1 MRRTPL
7 ARLAAAA
14 ACAITLAS
22 LTAQPVAAQAGLTP
36 RQKEWPLAYFHADE
50 VWQHGTGQGVTVAV
64 VDTGVDAQ
72 HPDLVGQVEPG
83 ASFGSASGDGT
94 TDTVGHGTGMAS
106 LIAGTGKGF
115 GGQGIK
121 GLAYGARI
129 LAITGSGRDD
139 PDQAGYAQGIRY
151 AVDHGAKIINFS
163 GGAPAD
169 ESDLREAVNYASS
182 HDVIVVAAAGNS
194 GDAGNEIDYPAA
206 YPGVVAVSGVD
217 RDSRPWAGSEHGPQ
231 IVLAAPATDPESAY
245 LHGSYGIAPGG
256 GTSPAAA
263 WVSGAA
269 AVVRGLHPDW
279 TAGQTIRQLI
289 NTAHKP
295 DGSHTRDDHYG
306 YGIVDPLA
314 AVTTPLAP
322 GPTTNPLLTSG
333 DNSQDQA
340 PPPVVS
346 RHLDPIVYVGGAVL
360 VVLLIAGTLIAV
372 LVAKRRTPQR
382 PPQPWP
388 GQPAPPMPWNQSP
401 PPGNPRPNPP
411 SWPPGPSG

>member
-7 ARLAAAA
+7 ARLAAVAA
-14 ACAITLAS
+14 GAITLAS
-22 LTAQPVAAQAGLTP
+22 LAAQPTAAQTTLTP

-50 VWQHGTGQGVTVAV
+50 VWQHGAGQGVTVAI
-64 VDTGVDAQ
+64 VDSGVDAQ
-72 HPDLVGQVEPG
+72 HPDLRGQIEPG
-83 ASFGSASGDGT
+83 TSFGGTSSDGM
-94 TDTVGHGTGMAS
+94 TDQDGHGTGMAS
-106 LIAGTGKGF
+106 YIAGTGQAGN
-115 GGQGIK
+115 GEGVI
-121 GLAYGARI
+121 GLAFKARVLSI
-129 LAITGSGRDD
+129 AVKPKGVTASD
-139 PDQAGYAQGIRY
+139 YARGIRY
-151 AVDHGAKIINFS
+151 AADHGAKVINIS
-163 GGAPAD
+163 GGGSEDGPELQDATRYAAAHD
-169 ESDLREAVNYASS
+169 AV
-182 HDVIVVAAAGNS
+182 VVAAAGNS
-194 GDAGNEIDYPAA
+194 GDLNGVIDHPAA
-206 YPGVVAVSGVD
+206 DPGVVAVAGTD
-217 RDSRPWAGSEHGPQ
+217 DNGQPWADSEFGPQ
-231 IVLAAPATDPESAY
+231 VVLAAPATNQESAY
-245 LHGSYGIAPGG
+245 LHGSYGLGD
-256 GTSPAAA
+256 GTSASAA

-295 DGSHTRDDHYG
+295 DGSHGRDDHYG